1 MVDTESVRS
10 RKASNVQ
17 NVVCMQIWK
26 TDSAWSVELNYNM
39 VV

>member
-1 MVDTESVRS
+1 MHEQS
-10 RKASNVQ
+10 RLASNVQ
-17 NVVCMQIWK
+17 NVARMQIQK